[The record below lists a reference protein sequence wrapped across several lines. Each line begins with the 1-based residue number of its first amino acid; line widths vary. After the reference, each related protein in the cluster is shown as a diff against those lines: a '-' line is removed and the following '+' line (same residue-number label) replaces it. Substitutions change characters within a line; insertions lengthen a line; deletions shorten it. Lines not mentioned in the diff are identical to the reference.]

1 VKPIWA
7 GCCPQTAEQCDVLHV
22 YEKKNAG
29 HTTGLVAKAHVD
41 FAKLYYF
48 LFADPYYYFS
58 NCFVTIKT
66 YSYLNNKNVKLNVVT
81 SNEWFV
87 KNNFPI

>member
-1 VKPIWA
+1 MKPIWA
-7 GCCPQTAEQCDVLHV
+7 GCCPKQLNNVMCST
-22 YEKKNAG
+22 YRGKKHAG